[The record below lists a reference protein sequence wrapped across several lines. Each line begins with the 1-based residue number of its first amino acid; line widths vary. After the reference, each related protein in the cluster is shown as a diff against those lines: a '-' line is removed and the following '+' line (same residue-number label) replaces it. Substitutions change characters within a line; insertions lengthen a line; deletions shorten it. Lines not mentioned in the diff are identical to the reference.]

1 VAGLS
6 KQPFLPLFFGDFLAS
21 TAEWSGEEASLY
33 LTLLGYQW
41 TGGTLPA
48 EPAKLARL
56 VRWERK
62 AFERCWPQVSTK
74 FETVDGRL
82 LNRRLEQHR
91 VKSDELAEKNRA
103 SGRKGAEARWRK
115 DGERHSPA
123 MADAKKP
130 LWQSIPS
137 HPIPSQELS
146 TNPLGSSCVISSFPV
161 EKIARA
167 EEETAAELARLKAA
181 YPPHPGRTDW
191 ITAEHHI
198 RRHVESGAA
207 WDALHEGVRRYAEH
221 VRATGR
227 LVLNPARFFGDADR
241 PWSQAWPIPPTKAQ
255 ATQDSNIAAA
265 RAWLEGTHAGK

>member
-1 VAGLS
+1 MNYYERHLGDYAKDAGHLS
-6 KQPFLPLFFGDFLAS
+6 LLEHGA
-21 TAEWSGEEASLY
+21 Y
-33 LTLLGYQW
+33 TLLLDRYYSTEAPIGQADVYRVCRASSR
-41 TGGTLPA
+41 P
-48 EPAKLARL
+48 
-56 VRWERK
+56 ERQ
-62 AFERCWPQVSTK
+62 AVESVLREF
-74 FETVDGRL
+74 FA
-82 LNRRLEQHR
+82 
-91 VKSDELAEKNRA
+91 LAEDGWRHKRCDEEIARFRA
-103 SGRKGAEARWRK
+103 KSEKARRSASARWDASPK
-115 DGERHSPA
+115 QSERNANASPIAMRTHSEGNALQTP
-123 MADAKKP
+123 DSRH
-130 LWQSIPS
+130 QTS
-137 HPIPSQELS
+137 LS

-167 EEETAAELARLKAA
+167 EEEASAELARLKAA

-198 RRHVESGAA
+198 RRHVEAGAA
-207 WDALHEGVRRYAEH
+207 WDALHEGVRRYADH